1 MERRLKTRHYVNRP
15 LRAAAVL
22 LVFACIVCFSSFL
35 NSGDTANR
43 HDKVLGEN
51 VALIA
56 KSPSSAKA
64 YLYLLEIL
72 RAWDFTSQGKV
83 EQAVAKIAALKK
95 LHPQARLLVQDFY
108 VEKKARS
115 GKFEEAAARVKKSG
129 VLMSWTIIG
138 PFDNEDLKG
147 QERKIGPELDLGD
160 PFDYGLALE
169 GDERAVG
176 WRDVEAD
183 PTTGIIFMGR
193 YLHPKVKVCGY
204 GGTYVE
210 SPKTQTAVFWG
221 TSAGTFG
228 LWIDGRK
235 VIDDTVY
242 RSRGPARHA
251 SSVTLKKGT
260 HQLLFKVCVDG
271 GEWSSSVRVT
281 NRKGSPLIL
290 KSDPQEKDFEKPYA
304 NPDGK
309 LKFKAYATVLSE
321 LEKNAMDEEDNAEAA
336 GAYARYLMLTGSDD
350 VNKKSAQDFAA
361 RAAEKSGQCDDY
373 ITLALTADDAN
384 RSMEALRTCLGLKP
398 DHAAASYLLLGHL
411 RGILHFPD
419 LTGKVNGL
427 VKKFPDDP
435 LIAIQKARLFD
446 EAGMPMAAFA
456 HLKKLREKF
465 GDLPVILDDLSN
477 LAYEA
482 ADMKEADDLTEE
494 VLGIHANNEFL
505 RVGYI
510 KQLVRRGAFEKA
522 GEEIEI
528 LLKYFARSEHA
539 VREAVDGL
547 MAMQKIDEAKKVLMA
562 ETRLAP
568 HNPDAW
574 EFLGLFYNLL
584 GEEKMSLACFQTVLE
599 LNPQNVQVRQ
609 YIAKVKPEEKFETPY
624 IKDEKQLALLDKKLE
639 KLGKSKPD
647 TWGTDKTDLTIL
659 VDQEVDRVY
668 ENGTSSR
675 FVQRSIKVNSDQGAR
690 HMAYQVISYS
700 PGRQDLKILKARVI
714 HPDGTSEDSTG
725 RYTIPIVEEEFR
737 LYYDDANEIIE
748 MPSMKAGDIIDLQYK
763 LSDSRVRNM
772 WERHFGNIIAV
783 QSFYPKMYFR
793 FDIITDKSFEL
804 HVDTPSMAGMT
815 FNKTQE
821 EKTTVFKWEAGELP
835 AILPEP
841 EMPPLVEL
849 SPTIRVS
856 TFGSWEEFG
865 KWWWDLASQQMLVD
879 EDIRKQVE
887 ELTKDKKTDDEK
899 IAAIFDW
906 VIRSTRYVGL
916 EFGIH
921 GFKPYRTTEV
931 IARGFGD
938 CKDKATLLYSMLKE
952 AGIDAAIVLVR
963 TRGSGELNSS
973 FPFQFLFDHAIAAV
987 PSKNLFLDGTVEY
1000 LGHETLPPADQGV
1013 FSLIVSEG
1021 KTSTA
1026 TTTILPAESN
1036 SQKIRIDMT
1045 IDSGGDALLGG
1056 KVLTKGVLASHY
1068 RSRYQTT
1075 GTRKERFEDELSTIF
1090 PGVSLEKVSFK
1101 GLDDYAQNIEVEF
1114 SATVPGLAMVSEDEI
1129 QLTALPSYGMFKKYA
1144 SRSKRNYPVILSHR
1158 RAFTDHYVFTAP
1170 EGFMFTSLP
1179 SALALG
1185 DKDDGYS
1192 FSLKV
1197 KKINPKKLELEA
1209 LLVID
1214 TFRIEPDKYAKFR
1227 EFCRN
1232 VDEATAQR
1240 IHIGKM
1246 KP

>member
-1 MERRLKTRHYVNRP
+1 ML
-15 LRAAAVL
+15 A
-22 LVFACIVCFSSFL
+22 FACIVCFASIIS
-35 NSGDTANR
+35 SGDTGNR
-43 HDKVLGEN
+43 HDRALGEN
-51 VALIA
+51 VALIT

-64 YLYLLEIL
+64 YLFLLEIL
-72 RAWDFTSQGKV
+72 HAWDFTSPGKV

-95 LHPQARLLVQDFY
+95 LHPQARLLLADFY

-115 GKFEEAAARVKKSG
+115 GKFEQAAQLVGKNG
-129 VLMSWTIIG
+129 TLTSWTIMG

-147 QERKIGPELDLGD
+147 QERKMGPELDLGD
-160 PFDYGLALE
+160 PFDYGLAFE
-169 GDERAVG
+169 GDERPVG
-176 WRDVEAD
+176 WRDVETD
-183 PTTGIIFMGR
+183 PTTGTLFMGR
-193 YLHPKVKVCGY
+193 YLHPNMKVCGY

-221 TSAGTFG
+221 VSDGTLG
-228 LWIDGRK
+228 LWVDGRK
-235 VIDDTVY
+235 VIDDSVY
-242 RSRGPARHA
+242 RSRGPSRHA
-251 SSVTLKKGT
+251 SSVTLSKGA

-271 GEWSSSVRVT
+271 GEWSASVRAT
-281 NRKGSPLIL
+281 NQKGSPLIL
-290 KSDPQEKDFEKPYA
+290 KSDPQQKDFEKPYA
-304 NPDGK
+304 APAGK
-309 LKFKAYATVLSE
+309 LQFKAYGTVLSE
-321 LEKNAMDEEDNAEAA
+321 LEKNAMDDEESAEAA
-336 GAYARYLMLTGSDD
+336 GDYARYLMLTGSDD
-350 VNKKSAQDFAA
+350 VKKKSAQDFAA

-373 ITLALTADDAN
+373 ITLALTAEDAN
-384 RSMEALRTCLGLKP
+384 RSMEALRACLSLKP
-398 DHAAASYLLLGHL
+398 DHAAASYLLFGYYK
-411 RGILHFPD
+411 GILHFPD
-419 LTGKVNGL
+419 LTGKVNAL

-435 LIAIQKARLFD
+435 LIAILKARLFD
-446 EAGMPMAAFA
+446 EAGMPMAAFS
-456 HLKKLREKF
+456 HLTKLRGKF
-465 GDLPVILDDLSN
+465 GDLPVILEELSN

-482 ADMKEADDLTEE
+482 ADMREADALMEDM
-494 VLGIHANNEFL
+494 LGIHANNELL
-505 RVGYI
+505 RADYI
-510 KQLVRRGAFEKA
+510 KQLVRRGDFAKA
-522 GEEIEI
+522 GEEIGI
-528 LLKYFARSEHA
+528 LLKYFGRNENA

-584 GEEKMSLACFQTVLE
+584 GEDKMSLACFQTVLE

-609 YIAKVKPEEKFETPY
+609 YISKVKPEEKFETPY
-624 IKDEKQLALLDKKLE
+624 IKDEKQLAQLDKKLK
-639 KLGKSKPD
+639 KLGKNKPD
-647 TWGTDKTDLTIL
+647 TWGTDKTDLAIL

-675 FVQRSIKVNSDQGAR
+675 FVQRSIRVNSEQGAR
-690 HMAYQVISYS
+690 LMAYQVISYS

-714 HPDGTSEDSTG
+714 HSDGASEDSTG
-725 RYTIPIVEEEFR
+725 RYTLPVVEEEFR
-737 LYYDDANEIIE
+737 LYYDDANEIVE
-748 MPSMKAGDIIDLQYK
+748 MPSMKAGDIVDLQYK

-783 QSFYPKMYFR
+783 QSLYPKMYFR
-793 FDIITDKSFEL
+793 FDIITDKSFKL
-804 HVDTPSMAGMT
+804 YVDTPSMAGMT
-815 FNKTQE
+815 FKKAEE
-821 EKTTVFKWEAGELP
+821 EKTTVFRWEAGELMP
-835 AILPEP
+835 ILPEP

-856 TFGSWEEFG
+856 TFGTWEELG

-879 EDIRKQVE
+879 EDIRKQVG

-938 CKDKATLLYSMLKE
+938 CKDKATLLYTMLKE
-952 AGIDAAIVLVR
+952 AGIDAAVVLVR

-987 PSKNLFLDGTVEY
+987 PAKNLFLDGTVEY
-1000 LGHETLPPADQGV
+1000 LGHEMLPPADQGV
-1013 FSLIVSEG
+1013 FSIIVSEG
-1021 KTSTA
+1021 KTVAA
-1026 TTTILPAESN
+1026 TTTVLPAESN
-1036 SQKIRIDMT
+1036 SQKIRIDMR
-1045 IDSGGDALLGG
+1045 IDGGGDALLGG
-1056 KVLTKGVLASHY
+1056 KVLTKGVLTSHY

-1075 GTRKERFEDELSTIF
+1075 GTRKERFEEELSTIF
-1090 PGVSLEKVSFK
+1090 PGVSLEKVSFE
-1101 GLDDYAQNIEVEF
+1101 GLDDYSQDINVEF
-1114 SATVPGLAMVSEDEI
+1114 SANVPGLAMVSDDEI
-1129 QLTALPSYGMFKKYA
+1129 QLTALPSYGLFKKYA
-1144 SRSKRNYPVILSHR
+1144 SRSKRKYPVILGHR

-1179 SALALG
+1179 SALTFG
-1185 DKDDGYS
+1185 SRKEDGYS

-1197 KKINPKKLELEA
+1197 NKIDPKKLEIEA

-1214 TFRIEPDKYAKFR
+1214 TFRIEPDKYDRFR